1 LTPDHVRV
9 LGRYTKNIVALF
21 DGDDAGRKAAARS
34 FEIFIETGLLGR
46 AAFLPKGED
55 PDTFVH
61 TQGPEALEKIIAEG
75 IPLADYYFS
84 WLKQRFGMSLEGKSQ
99 IATEVSRLLA
109 KISNPFEV
117 DLLAHRAV
125 DTLGIREELLR
136 RPASGDQPGSR
147 ITARILPAAK
157 PDTREDVA
165 ERSLVSL
172 MLRFPTVLRSV
183 EKEADVRQWLSPKW
197 QKVVDLILAEWQER
211 GEVDVVQIAQ
221 KVDPDNVSQI
231 TALALQGENIPEME
245 CDKMA
250 ADCLSHLRRKHLR
263 AVEQNLRVAIR
274 AAEEQKD
281 EQAKRER
288 ILEWQDVVRKERQL
302 ERRKLDPK
310 TIIR

>member
-1 LTPDHVRV
+1 V
-9 LGRYTKNIVALF
+9 
-21 DGDDAGRKAAARS
+21 
-34 FEIFIETGLLGR
+34 
-46 AAFLPKGED
+46 
-55 PDTFVH
+55 
-61 TQGPEALEKIIAEG
+61 
-75 IPLADYYFS
+75 
-84 WLKQRFGMSLEGKSQ
+84 
-99 IATEVSRLLA
+99 
-109 KISNPFEV
+109 
-117 DLLAHRAV
+117 HRAV

-147 ITARILPAAK
+147 IAARGSPVVK
-157 PDTREDVA
+157 PDVREDVA

-183 EKEADVRQWLSPKW
+183 EKEAEVKQWLGAKW
-197 QKVVDLILAEWQER
+197 RQVVDLILAEWQER
-211 GEVDVVQIAQ
+211 GEVDVFQIAQ
-221 KVDPDNVSQI
+221 KVDPDNASEI
-231 TALALQGENIPEME
+231 TALALQGESIPEME

-250 ADCLSHLRRKHLR
+250 ADCLSHLRRRYLR

-302 ERRKLDPK
+302 ERRRLDPK

>member
-1 LTPDHVRV
+1 
-9 LGRYTKNIVALF
+9 
-21 DGDDAGRKAAARS
+21 
-34 FEIFIETGLLGR
+34 
-46 AAFLPKGED
+46 LPKGED
-55 PDTFVH
+55 PDTFIH
-61 TQGPEALEKIIAEG
+61 KQGPEALEKIIAEG

-183 EKEADVRQWLSPKW
+183 EKEGDVRQWLSPKW

-211 GEVDVVQIAQ
+211 GEVDVFQVAQ
-221 KVDPDNVSQI
+221 KVDPDNASQI
-231 TALALQGENIPEME
+231 SALALQGESIPETE

-250 ADCLSHLRRKHLR
+250 ADCLSHLRRRYLR
-263 AVEQNLRVAIR
+263 ALERNLRVAIR

-302 ERRKLDPK
+302 ERRRLELK